1 MISLAFI
8 LQAFKEISDF
18 FKAPLISLKA
28 CRMLPIEVPYDLVF
42 KIIALALMVYGI
54 FWFMNKTPPYNRVG
68 EGFFGGVARGS
79 GYPDCLRTLPEASQ
93 ILDILQSHKVNTIPA
108 GISDA
113 NGDYNELVVLL
124 SKMACLKKDLM
135 SPGTQVDATRYQ
147 PFETAHDRVAVAE
160 LCGLCLNHNIASRD
174 LDISISTWRSRGLLL
189 LRRLCTTANLSDS
202 EVKTTESLFKK
213 AIDDVYSIAKS
224 RCLKTDYPM
233 QQVLGDVAAF
243 ESPNGK
249 ELQPYEQLYGGL
261 SASGWNGVV

>member
-1 MISLAFI
+1 
-8 LQAFKEISDF
+8 
-18 FKAPLISLKA
+18 
-28 CRMLPIEVPYDLVF
+28 MLPFEVPYDLVV

-54 FWFMNKTPPYNRVG
+54 FWFMNKTPSYNRVG

-202 EVKTTESLFKK
+202 EVKTTELLFKK

-233 QQVLGDVAAF
+233 QQVLGDVGAF

-261 SASGWNGVV
+261 SASGWNGAV